1 MKCPVCQVNTQV
13 LESRQVGQKNEIRR
27 RRRCLQCSR
36 RFTTYEK
43 IDTPNLIVIKKD
55 GRRESFDRQKIFNGL
70 LWATKNTKTSQL
82 QVEQL
87 VDKIEDTLFRLGK
100 TEIKSQKIGDIVI
113 KNLALVDKVAYV
125 RFVSVYRR
133 LKTVASLERELSSLK
148 KS

>member
-1 MKCPVCQVNTQV
+1 MKCPVCSVNTQV

-27 RRRCLQCSR
+27 RRSCLQCGR

-43 IDTPNLIVIKKD
+43 IDTPNLVVVKKN
-55 GRRESFDRQKIFNGL
+55 GRRESFDRQKILQGIL
-70 LWATKNTKTSQL
+70 RATKNTKTSKL

-87 VDKIEDTLFRLGK
+87 VDKVEDAVFRLGK

-113 KNLALVDKVAYV
+113 KHLAVVNKIAYL

-133 LKTVASLERELSSLK
+133 LKTVASLERELSSIK
-148 KS
+148 NN